1 MVGLELYLT
10 PLAIIYRSSEG
21 WSGSVSIDT
30 PERNYL
36 SDILSGERC
45 PPVEEVARI
54 ISDRGVRKVYT
65 QSPQLIALL
74 SQMLQDVEFERGRL
88 PEPLERLAASLGIVD
103 GPEKYRE
110 SVHRVALKIVEESLR
125 SAVQRRD
132 MMIVQAVNYLDDLQ
146 KIINMTASRLME
158 WFGTHF
164 PELRE
169 YVSDPIRYA
178 EIVYK
183 YRDRE
188 GIYEAAQRG
197 ELGSELSRKIME
209 AAQRSVGVELAEQD
223 KKVVWEVASTIIS
236 LAKQRDAL
244 EKYIR
249 TLMDI
254 EAPNLTAITG
264 PVIGA
269 RLISLAGGL
278 NNLARLPASTIQ
290 VLGAEKAL
298 FRFFKTG
305 RGAPKHGVIF
315 QHPYVHGSPKWQ
327 RGKIARALATKIAL
341 AAKIDYHSREDRS
354 AELRAAL
361 EKRVQDIRQKYP
373 TPPKQIREKA
383 VFTKGRHRRRT

>member
-1 MVGLELYLT
+1 MVSLELYLT
-10 PLAIIYRSSEG
+10 PLAIIYRSSDG
-21 WSGSVSIDT
+21 WGGSVSIDT

-36 SDILSGERC
+36 THILSGERC
-45 PPVEEVARI
+45 PPVEEIAKI
-54 ISDRGVRKVYT
+54 ISDKGVRKVYT
-65 QSPQLIALL
+65 HSPQLITLL
-74 SQMLQDVEFERGRL
+74 SQLLQGVEFERVRL
-88 PEPLERLAASLGIVD
+88 TEPLERLATSLGIVK
-103 GPEKYRE
+103 GSEQYRE
-110 SVHRVALKIVEESLR
+110 SVHRIALKIVEDSLR

-132 MMIVQAVNYLDDLQ
+132 MMIVQAVNYLDDIQ

-169 YVSDPIRYA
+169 YVSDPVRYA
-178 EIVYK
+178 EIVYE

-188 GIYEAAQRG
+188 GISEAAQRG
-197 ELGSELSRKIME
+197 ALGSELSRKVWE

-223 KKVVWEVASTIIS
+223 KKVIWEVASTVIS
-236 LAKQRDAL
+236 LAKQRDFL

-264 PVIGA
+264 PVLGA

-373 TPPKQIREKA
+373 SPPVKA
-383 VFTKGRHRRRT
+383 RQPTVGKRRRGR

>member
-1 MVGLELYLT
+1 MAELELYLT
-10 PLAIIYRSSEG
+10 PLSIIYRSSEG
-21 WSGSVSIDT
+21 WSGSVNIDT
-30 PERNYL
+30 PEGNYL
-36 SDILSGERC
+36 GNILSGERC
-45 PPVEEVARI
+45 PPLEEVARM
-54 ISDRGVRKVYT
+54 ISEKGVRKVYT
-65 QSPQLIALL
+65 QSPQLILIL
-74 SQMLQDVEFERGRL
+74 SQMLQGVEFERVRL
-88 PEPLERLAASLGIVD
+88 PLPLEQLATSLGIVE
-103 GPEKYRE
+103 GSEQYRE
-110 SVHRVALKIVEESLR
+110 NVYRVALKIVEESLR
-125 SAVQRRD
+125 TAVQRRD

-169 YVSDPIRYA
+169 YVSDPVRYA
-178 EIVYK
+178 EIVYE
-183 YRDRE
+183 YRDRD
-188 GIYEAAQRG
+188 GILEAAQRG
-197 ELGSELSRKIME
+197 ALGSELSRKIME
-209 AAQRSVGVELAEQD
+209 AARRSVGVELAEQD
-223 KKVVWEVASTIIS
+223 KKVIWEVASTIIS
-236 LAKQRDAL
+236 LEKQRDTL

-254 EAPNLTAITG
+254 EAPNLAAITG

-298 FRFFKTG
+298 FRFFRTG

-373 TPPKQIREKA
+373 TPPVKA
-383 VFTKGRHRRRT
+383 RQPSGAKRRRGR